1 MASDRSHG
9 ISVILHAKSSDIE
22 ADQPA
27 LISWAAKET
36 NHGSVCWRRPG
47 TPDWHHGF
55 EVTLAG
61 SDRLRAPESVLGSAY
76 APLELNDLRLVHS
89 ADLWGVLLARGA
101 RRFKFGA

>member
-9 ISVILHAKSSDIE
+9 LPVILHAESSDIE

-27 LISWAAKET
+27 LISWLAKET
-36 NHGSVCWRRPG
+36 DHGSVCWRRPG

-89 ADLWGVLLARGA
+89 VLFFGVLLVLKRW
-101 RRFKFGA
+101 RLKL